1 MSNRRQGVCTLRKYT
16 TTYRLRTLG
25 VMGNLA
31 ELSAYGSRPEAV
43 EVHPQS
49 SFGDAKRKV
58 LSRRSQLEIKM
69 DMLKVIKSGAEKPTQ
84 IMYKANLSWV
94 ALQTHLTRMIERGL
108 LKWVTEGTRKRY
120 ELTLKGSS
128 VMYAYQKI
136 LEEVGE
142 EETVEFVTP
151 F

>member
-1 MSNRRQGVCTLRKYT
+1 M
-16 TTYRLRTLG
+16 
-25 VMGNLA
+25 A
-31 ELSAYGSRPEAV
+31 ELGFYGGSRGSELQAQTPM
-43 EVHPQS
+43 S
-49 SFGDAKRKV
+49 DKRKV
-58 LSRRSQLEIKM
+58 LSRRSQLEIRM
-69 DMLKVIKSGAEKPTQ
+69 DMLKVIKAGAEKPTQ

-94 ALQTHLTRMIERGL
+94 ALQTHLNQMIERGL

-120 ELTLKGSS
+120 DLTLKGSS

-142 EETVEFVTP
+142 EDVTEFSSA

>member
-1 MSNRRQGVCTLRKYT
+1 MPNLGLYGETRETTEVQGSSS
-16 TTYRLRTLG
+16 
-25 VMGNLA
+25 MA
-31 ELSAYGSRPEAV
+31 E
-43 EVHPQS
+43 
-49 SFGDAKRKV
+49 KRKV
-58 LSRRSQLEIKM
+58 LARRSQLEIRM
-69 DMLKVIKSGAEKPTQ
+69 DMLKVIKAGAEKPTQ

-94 ALQTHLTRMIERGL
+94 ALQTHLNQMIERGL

-120 ELTLKGSS
+120 DLTLKGSS

-142 EETVEFVTP
+142 EDVTEFSSA

>member
-1 MSNRRQGVCTLRKYT
+1 MSKMVNVE
-16 TTYRLRTLG
+16 
-25 VMGNLA
+25 M
-31 ELSAYGSRPEAV
+31 YGSTREADV
-43 EVHPQS
+43 QGS
-49 SFGDAKRKV
+49 SSPLADAKRKV

-69 DMLKVIKSGAEKPTQ
+69 DMLKVIKAGAEKPTQ
-84 IMYKANLSWV
+84 IRYKANLSWV

-108 LKWVTEGTRKRY
+108 LKWITEGTRKRY

-136 LEEVGE
+136 LEEVGDDE
-142 EETVEFVTP
+142 GTDFTSA

>member
-1 MSNRRQGVCTLRKYT
+1 MANIGLYGEPGET
-16 TTYRLRTLG
+16 
-25 VMGNLA
+25 A
-31 ELSAYGSRPEAV
+31 EV
-43 EVHPQS
+43 QS
-49 SFGDAKRKV
+49 PPTITDSKRKV
-58 LSRRSQLEIKM
+58 LSRRSQLEIRM
-69 DMLKVIKSGAEKPTQ
+69 DMLKVIKAGAEKPTQ

-94 ALQTHLTRMIERGL
+94 ALQTHLTQLIQRGL

-142 EETVEFVTP
+142 EYLVEYAAAF
-151 F
+151 

>member
-1 MSNRRQGVCTLRKYT
+1 M
-16 TTYRLRTLG
+16 
-25 VMGNLA
+25 A
-31 ELSAYGSRPEAV
+31 
-43 EVHPQS
+43 
-49 SFGDAKRKV
+49 SFGLYGEQRATAEFQSQSPITEAKKKV
-58 LSRRSQLEIKM
+58 LARRSQLEIRM
-69 DMLKVIKSGAEKPTQ
+69 DMLKVIKEGAEKPTQ

-94 ALQTHLTRMIERGL
+94 ALQTHLTQMIERGL
-108 LKWVTEGTRKRY
+108 LKWISEGTRKRY

-142 EETVEFVTP
+142 EEGVEFSA

>member
-1 MSNRRQGVCTLRKYT
+1 MAN
-16 TTYRLRTLG
+16 LG
-25 VMGNLA
+25 L
-31 ELSAYGSRPEAV
+31 YGETREVEA
-43 EVHPQS
+43 PTPPMT
-49 SFGDAKRKV
+49 DAKRKV
-58 LSRRSQLEIKM
+58 LARRTQHEIRM
-69 DMLKVIKSGAEKPTQ
+69 DMHKVIKEGAEKPTQ

-94 ALQTHLTRMIERGL
+94 ALQTHLTQMIERGL

-136 LEEVGE
+136 REEVGE
-142 EETVEFVTP
+142 DDGVDFAAA

>member
-1 MSNRRQGVCTLRKYT
+1 MANIPL
-16 TTYRLRTLG
+16 
-25 VMGNLA
+25 
-31 ELSAYGSRPEAV
+31 YGSSREKA
-43 EVHPQS
+43 EVHGPS
-49 SFGDAKRKV
+49 HLIDSKRKV
-58 LSRRSQLEIKM
+58 LSRRSQLEIRM
-69 DMLKVIKSGAEKPTQ
+69 DMLKVVKEGAEKPTQ

-94 ALQTHLTRMIERGL
+94 ALQTHLTQMIERGL

-136 LEEVGE
+136 REEVGE
-142 EETVEFVTP
+142 EEIVDFVAA

>member
-1 MSNRRQGVCTLRKYT
+1 MYLLDKHMEIIPRESPIDTNMSAFGLYSEQRET
-16 TTYRLRTLG
+16 
-25 VMGNLA
+25 A
-31 ELSAYGSRPEAV
+31 EVQSQSPIAEA
-43 EVHPQS
+43 
-49 SFGDAKRKV
+49 KKKV
-58 LSRRSQLEIKM
+58 LARRSQLEIRM
-69 DMLKVIKSGAEKPTQ
+69 DMLKVIKAGAEKPTQ

-94 ALQTHLTRMIERGL
+94 ALQTHLSQMIQRGL
-108 LKWVTEGTRKRY
+108 LRWVSEGTRKRY

-142 EETVEFVTP
+142 EENTEFAA

>member
-1 MSNRRQGVCTLRKYT
+1 MPNLGLYGETRETTEVQGSSS
-16 TTYRLRTLG
+16 
-25 VMGNLA
+25 M
-31 ELSAYGSRPEAV
+31 V
-43 EVHPQS
+43 E
-49 SFGDAKRKV
+49 KRKV
-58 LSRRSQLEIKM
+58 LARRSQLEIRM
-69 DMLKVIKSGAEKPTQ
+69 DMLKVIKAGAEKPTQ

-94 ALQTHLTRMIERGL
+94 ALQTHLNQMIERGL

-120 ELTLKGSS
+120 DLTLKGSS

-142 EETVEFVTP
+142 EDVTEFSSA

>member
-1 MSNRRQGVCTLRKYT
+1 MANLGLYGETAETTEVQGSSS
-16 TTYRLRTLG
+16 
-25 VMGNLA
+25 MA
-31 ELSAYGSRPEAV
+31 E
-43 EVHPQS
+43 
-49 SFGDAKRKV
+49 KRKV
-58 LSRRSQLEIKM
+58 LARRSQLEIRM

-94 ALQTHLTRMIERGL
+94 ALQTHLTQMIQRGL

-142 EETVEFVTP
+142 EDVTELASA

>member
-1 MSNRRQGVCTLRKYT
+1 MANMSL
-16 TTYRLRTLG
+16 
-25 VMGNLA
+25 
-31 ELSAYGSRPEAV
+31 YGSTRETN
-43 EVHPQS
+43 EESGS
-49 SFGDAKRKV
+49 SSLMEKRKV
-58 LSRRSQLEIKM
+58 LSRRSQLEIRM
-69 DMLKVIKSGAEKPTQ
+69 DMLKVIKAGAEKPTQ

-94 ALQTHLTRMIERGL
+94 ALQTHLTQMIERGL

-142 EETVEFVTP
+142 EDGVDFTAAF
-151 F
+151 